1 MMTGTVTADREI
13 LLSLNLL
20 AADGSNVSVQAML
33 DTGFNGFLTLP
44 PSLLQLMTA
53 RLIGTR
59 RAELGDGRITEFRA
73 FMVTVVWHDGPR
85 EVLAIASETTPVVGM
100 SLLWGS
106 RVAFDAQEDGAVTVE
121 DTGK

>member
-44 PSLLQLMTA
+44 PALLQVMA
-53 RLIGTR
+53 AKPVGTR
-59 RAELGDGRITEFRA
+59 RAELGDGQVTELRA
-73 FMVTVVWHDGPR
+73 FAVTVVWHEVPR
-85 EVLAIASETTPVVGM
+85 ELLAIAAETTPVIGM

-106 RVAFDAQEDGAVTVE
+106 RVSFHAQEDGAVTVE
-121 DTGK
+121 DTAK